1 MREVGDIGDAQT
13 RLARAAC
20 LCAIVLATSTLGA
33 CSKSHE
39 PGARP
44 TEPRSATPEAAA
56 SAPPPSAAAAATAAP
71 SPDDASVAR
80 SDAGDA
86 GTAEAGLA
94 RLAGKVV
101 LHAGDSTVGG
111 DGGLSRALGAKFRA
125 EGAKF
130 VRHTEV
136 SLSIQTFARSVKL
149 PNLLARHKPDI
160 VILTLGA
167 NDVFLPSPQ
176 VFAPFVETIAR
187 KIGARECY
195 WIGPPTWKG
204 DTGIVAVIREH
215 VAPCK
220 FFDSSNLPLKRGGDR
235 IHPTEK
241 GGADWADLFWAYFQG
256 TGSPAPGLVGD
267 AGLLDSGN

>member
-1 MREVGDIGDAQT
+1 MGDARR
-13 RLARAAC
+13 RLGGAAW
-20 LCAIVLATSTLGA
+20 LCGIACAVAVGA

-39 PGARP
+39 PGTRP
-44 TEPRSATPEAAA
+44 TEPRSASPEAASPSGASPVTAPDAPSLAVDAGSASHAGDA
-56 SAPPPSAAAAATAAP
+56 SAP
-71 SPDDASVAR
+71 
-80 SDAGDA
+80 
-86 GTAEAGLA
+86 EAGLA

-101 LHAGDSTVGG
+101 LHAGDSMVGG
-111 DGGLSRALGAKFRA
+111 DGGLSRALGVKFRA

-136 SLSIQTFARSVKL
+136 SLSIMTFARSVKL
-149 PNLLARHKPDI
+149 GNLLARYKPDI

-176 VFAPFVETIAR
+176 VFAPYVETIVR

-215 VAPCK
+215 AAPCK
-220 FFDSSNLPLKRGGDR
+220 FFDSSDLPLKRGGDR

-241 GGADWADLFWAYFQG
+241 GGADWAELFWAYFQG
-256 TGSPAPGLVGD
+256 TGPAAPGHAD
-267 AGLLDSGN
+267 AGLLDAGK

>member
-1 MREVGDIGDAQT
+1 MGDARR
-13 RLARAAC
+13 RLVGAAW
-20 LCAIVLATSTLGA
+20 LCGFACAVAVGG

-44 TEPRSATPEAAA
+44 NEPRAASPEAATE
-56 SAPPPSAAAAATAAP
+56 PSATTAATA
-71 SPDDASVAR
+71 VAE
-80 SDAGDA
+80 DAGDA
-86 GTAEAGLA
+86 GDAGDDAAPEAGLA
-94 RLAGKVV
+94 RLAGKIV
-101 LHAGDSTVGG
+101 LHAGDSMVGG
-111 DGGLSRALGAKFRA
+111 DGGLSRALGVKFRA

-136 SLSIQTFARSVKL
+136 SLSIMSFARSVKL
-149 PNLLARHKPDI
+149 PNLLARYKPDV

-176 VFAPFVETIAR
+176 VFAPYVETIVR

-215 VAPCK
+215 SAPCK

-235 IHPTEK
+235 IHPTAK

-256 TGSPAPGLVGD
+256 TGSAAPGLAGD
-267 AGLLDSGN
+267 AGLLDAGK

>member
-1 MREVGDIGDAQT
+1 MGEGRTRHIG
-13 RLARAAC
+13 RAW
-20 LCAIVLATSTLGA
+20 VLALLGAILA
-33 CSKSHE
+33 CSKSQE

-44 TEPRSATPEAAA
+44 TEPSRAEVRLPEAGASVDAPDHAGPHTDDVAHAAEVADA
-56 SAPPPSAAAAATAAP
+56 SA
-71 SPDDASVAR
+71 
-80 SDAGDA
+80 DAG
-86 GTAEAGLA
+86 LS
-94 RLAGKVV
+94 RLHGKVV
-101 LHAGDSTVGG
+101 LHAGDSMVGG
-111 DGGLSRALGAKFRA
+111 DGGLTRALGAKFRA

-130 VRHTEV
+130 VRHYEV

-149 PNLLARHKPDI
+149 PNMLARHKPDI

-167 NDVFLPSPQ
+167 NDVFLPFPEN
-176 VFAPFVETIAR
+176 FAPYVETIVR

-215 VAPCK
+215 SAPCK

-241 GGADWADLFWAYFQG
+241 GGADWAELFWAYFQG
-256 TGSPAPGLVGD
+256 TGSAAPGRDGD
-267 AGLLDSGN
+267 AGLLDAGK